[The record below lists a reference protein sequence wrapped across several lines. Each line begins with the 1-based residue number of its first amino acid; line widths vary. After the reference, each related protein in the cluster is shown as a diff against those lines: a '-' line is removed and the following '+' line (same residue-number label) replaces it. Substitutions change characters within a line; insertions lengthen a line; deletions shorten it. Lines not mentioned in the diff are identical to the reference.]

1 MSLVAPIY
9 TRRSLQY
16 QSKVVWYSTR
26 SKTSKTI
33 IIHGAMD
40 QQILSGFR
48 IGVLSPNSL
57 YEVALATSVGA
68 SAVKI
73 YEEAIQCNS
82 QAEFETYLNLEMRR
96 AKDEGETLV
105 VLRRPLRTR
114 WCGFLDHI
122 EEKEF
127 YGAEKEHG
135 SRVLFV
141 TTKCLN

>member
-1 MSLVAPIY
+1 
-9 TRRSLQY
+9 
-16 QSKVVWYSTR
+16 
-26 SKTSKTI
+26 
-33 IIHGAMD
+33 
-40 QQILSGFR
+40 
-48 IGVLSPNSL
+48 
-57 YEVALATSVGA
+57 
-68 SAVKI
+68 
-73 YEEAIQCNS
+73 
-82 QAEFETYLNLEMRR
+82 MRR

-141 TTKCLN
+141 TTKCLNEAIRGDSDGGYLYDSWHDIVERGSFPS

>member
-1 MSLVAPIY
+1 
-9 TRRSLQY
+9 
-16 QSKVVWYSTR
+16 
-26 SKTSKTI
+26 
-33 IIHGAMD
+33 MD

-114 WCGFLDHI
+114 WCGFLDQI
-122 EEKEF
+122 
-127 YGAEKEHG
+127 Y
-135 SRVLFV
+135 
-141 TTKCLN
+141 

>member
-1 MSLVAPIY
+1 MHTTEGEIYIDEILVVSLVAPNHSAKPAIPIKS
-9 TRRSLQY
+9 SLVFDSVKNLGNY
-16 QSKVVWYSTR
+16 YHST
-26 SKTSKTI
+26 
-33 IIHGAMD
+33 MD

-73 YEEAIQCNS
+73 YEEANQCNS
-82 QAEFETYLNLEMRR
+82 QTEFEVYLTSEMQR

-114 WCGFLDHI
+114 WCGFLGQI
-122 EEKEF
+122 
-127 YGAEKEHG
+127 Y
-135 SRVLFV
+135 
-141 TTKCLN
+141 